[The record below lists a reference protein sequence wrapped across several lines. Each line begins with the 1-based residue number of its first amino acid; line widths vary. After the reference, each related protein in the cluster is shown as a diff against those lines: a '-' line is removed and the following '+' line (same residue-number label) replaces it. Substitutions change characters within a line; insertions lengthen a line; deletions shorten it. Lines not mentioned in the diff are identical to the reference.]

1 MNDRLHMM
9 GFIARDKDRGSNVP
23 AHKDPQAS
31 VPQSKVLLKQNKPR

>member
-1 MNDRLHMM
+1 MNDRLHLM

-23 AHKDPQAS
+23 VYKDPQAS